1 MYKTAEQQI
10 QFPDTSAQKMLTAEQ
25 QLDKLTKQVV
35 ALTKRVQYLERE
47 NARRKADASQVQKG

>member
-1 MYKTAEQQI
+1 MYKVSNQPI
-10 QFPDTSAQKMLTAEQ
+10 QFPDADIQKMLTVEQ
-25 QLDKLTKQVV
+25 LLDKLTKQVG

>member
-1 MYKTAEQQI
+1 MYKVSEQPI
-10 QFPDTSAQKMLTAEQ
+10 QFPDASVQKMLTAEQ
-25 QLDKLTKQVV
+25 QLDKLTKQVS